1 MRGTTEPPI
10 TPGQM
15 KWLTDAE
22 LEQELTIAALNTRR
36 PARYERLL
44 SERNRRHDQRVDRR
58 PRQYL
63 HRGPR

>member
-1 MRGTTEPPI
+1 MKGTTEPPI

-36 PARYERLL
+36 QARFERLL
-44 SERNRRHDQRVDRR
+44 DERNRRQEQRVDRR
-58 PRQYL
+58 PRRYL
-63 HRGPR
+63 RRGPR